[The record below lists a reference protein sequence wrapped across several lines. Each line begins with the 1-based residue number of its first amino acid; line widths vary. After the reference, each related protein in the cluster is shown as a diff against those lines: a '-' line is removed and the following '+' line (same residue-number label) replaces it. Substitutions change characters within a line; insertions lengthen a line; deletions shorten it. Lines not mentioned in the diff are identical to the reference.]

1 MAWSSQALKAKGKLK
16 CVEED
21 LDDSLPDLRW
31 LSDFTVAQTGLP
43 QLYPGSDPQDCYTM
57 SESLFSLVD
66 FESPCS
72 PLAADPACKG
82 TRHTPCTPVSSSTS
96 STMHH
101 DVAVP
106 PHLAGDIDYKTNPHV
121 KPPYSYAT
129 LICMAME
136 ASNKPKITLSA
147 IYKWITDNF
156 CYFRHADPTWQN
168 SIRHNLSLNK
178 SFIKVPRE
186 KDEPGKGGFWK
197 LDPYYANRLK
207 YGTYKK
213 RRMSPVQI
221 HPAFSGRAQKEA
233 QHAIS
238 PATSACSSNS
248 ILEANLASQ
257 QLLKEFEETTSNQN
271 WNPAGNKAGQKRKQP
286 SPMPTAKA
294 SRLSSSALMTQE
306 EQTEVGSLKGVFDWE
321 TVFNTNLN
329 GDFSTLVDMELPPS
343 INPITCDLDWTGQGQ
358 HMDCPQGQEQVLT
371 ESNQYN
377 LDFNETLMA
386 TTYLE
391 HPWDE
396 GTSDYLSNCVNID
409 QVFED
414 IDASLL
420 ADVINLSSLARLL

>member
-1 MAWSSQALKAKGKLK
+1 
-16 CVEED
+16 
-21 LDDSLPDLRW
+21 
-31 LSDFTVAQTGLP
+31 
-43 QLYPGSDPQDCYTM
+43 
-57 SESLFSLVD
+57 

-82 TRHTPCTPVSSSTS
+82 TRHTPCTPISSSTS
-96 STMHH
+96 STTHH

-106 PHLAGDIDYKTNPHV
+106 PHLAGDIDYKTNPHI

-156 CYFRHADPTWQN
+156 CYFRHADPTWQTPP
-168 SIRHNLSLNK
+168 RHNLSLNK
-178 SFIKVPRE
+178 SFIPPPRE
-186 KDEPGKGGFWK
+186 KDEPGKGGPPP

-207 YGTYKK
+207 SPPHKK

-221 HPAFSGRAQKEA
+221 PPPFSGRAQKEA
-233 QHAIS
+233 QHVVS
-238 PATSACSSNS
+238 PATSACSSNTPPQ
-248 ILEANLASQ
+248 ANMASQ
-257 QLLKEFEETTSNQN
+257 LLLNPPPETTSNQN
-271 WNPAGNKAGQKRKQP
+271 WNPPPPKAGQKRKQP
-286 SPMPTAKA
+286 SPPPPAKA
-294 SRLSSSALMTQE
+294 SRLSSSAPPPQE
-306 EQTEVGSLKGVFDWE
+306 EQTEVGSLPPPFDWE
-321 TVFNTNLN
+321 TVFNTNPPPH
-329 GDFSTLVDMELPPS
+329 FSTLVDMELPPPP
-343 INPITCDLDWTGQGQ
+343 NPVTCDLDWTPPPQ
-358 HMDCPQGQEQVLT
+358 HMDCPQGQEPPPP

-377 LDFNETLMA
+377 LDFNPPPMA

-391 HPWDE
+391 HPWPPP
-396 GTSDYLSNCVNID
+396 TSDYLSNCVNID

>member
-101 DVAVP
+101 DMAVP

-186 KDEPGKGGFWK
+186 KDEPGK
-197 LDPYYANRLK
+197 
-207 YGTYKK
+207 
-213 RRMSPVQI
+213 VQI

-233 QHAIS
+233 QHVVS

-248 ILEANLASQ
+248 ILEANMASQ

-271 WNPAGNKAGQKRKQP
+271 WNPVGNKAGQKRKQP

-306 EQTEVGSLKGVFDWE
+306 EQTEVGSLKGAFDWE

-343 INPITCDLDWTGQGQ
+343 INPVTCDLDWTGQGQ

>member
-1 MAWSSQALKAKGKLK
+1 
-16 CVEED
+16 
-21 LDDSLPDLRW
+21 
-31 LSDFTVAQTGLP
+31 
-43 QLYPGSDPQDCYTM
+43 
-57 SESLFSLVD
+57 

-82 TRHTPCTPVSSSTS
+82 TRHTPCTPVSSST
-96 STMHH
+96 THH
-101 DVAVP
+101 DLAVP
-106 PHLAGDIDYKTNPHV
+106 PHLTGDIDYKTNPHV

-197 LDPYYANRLK
+197 LDPYHASRLK

-213 RRMSPVQI
+213 RRLSPVRIQ
-221 HPAFSGRAQKEA
+221 PGLCGRAQPEPRRPG
-233 QHAIS
+233 S
-238 PATSACSSNS
+238 PAASPGSSGRS
-248 ILEANLASQ
+248 LEPGAASQ
-257 QLLKEFEETTSNQN
+257 QLLPELEGRGSGQS
-271 WNPAGNKAGQKRKQP
+271 WGPAGAKAAQKRKLP
-286 SPMPTAKA
+286 SPLPAAKA
-294 SRLSSSALMTQE
+294 SRPPCSALASQE
-306 EQTEVGSLKGVFDWE
+306 EQAELGSLKGVFDWE
-321 TVFNTNLN
+321 TVFNTNPN

-343 INPITCDLDWTGQGQ
+343 IDPVTCDLEWTGQGQ
-358 HMDCPQGQEQVLT
+358 HMEGPQGQEQVVT
-371 ESNQYN
+371 ESNQYS

-386 TTYLE
+386 TTFLE